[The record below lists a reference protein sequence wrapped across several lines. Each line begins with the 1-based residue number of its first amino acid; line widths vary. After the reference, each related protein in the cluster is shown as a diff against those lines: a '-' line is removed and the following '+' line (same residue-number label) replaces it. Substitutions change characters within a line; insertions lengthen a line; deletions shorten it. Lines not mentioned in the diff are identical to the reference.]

1 MDYKTKLNRI
11 RQKNR
16 SIRKELINMLRKLKR

>member
-11 RQKNR
+11 KQKNR